1 MTSRDLKVLL
11 VGDYPP
17 PYGGVSVQI
26 AVLHRRLSSMPGVC
40 CVVLDIGSSRRQ
52 KRSGCLPS
60 RNLLEFCW
68 NLGRYV
74 ARGYSVHVHTNG
86 ANLKSWMLAFVSGVA
101 GVLTGRRIIVSLGS
115 GSAPDYVARRTGLT
129 RTLIRSAL
137 RLAAVIICRNDRTRL
152 ALLALRVPTGK
163 LTVLAGFYGV
173 DPDEIAAVPPVV
185 EEFLEHRTPVIGAIA
200 SVGPEYGIPLVA
212 EVAAKLRAYYPDL
225 GLVLVGS
232 GAPDEPD
239 QSMCVTGE
247 VPRSTALG
255 IIRKLDVFV
264 RPTYFDGDASSV
276 REALALGVPVVASDT
291 DFRPDG
297 VIKFRRGDA
306 DDLADKVIAALGTS
320 TRNRTVASS
329 SGSLEQLLGIY
340 QAVTKERTQS

>member
-1 MTSRDLKVLL
+1 MTRDLKVLL

-26 AVLHRRLSSMPGVC
+26 AVLHRRLSKMEGFGS
-40 CVVLDIGSSRRQ
+40 VVLDIGSSRRQ

-60 RNLLEFCW
+60 RNVLEFCW
-68 NLGRYV
+68 NLARY
-74 ARGYSVHVHTNG
+74 AAGGYLVHLHTNG
-86 ANLKSWMLAFVSGVA
+86 ANWKSWMIAFVSGLA
-101 GVLTGRRIIVSLGS
+101 GILNGRRTIVSLGS
-115 GSAPDYVARRTGLT
+115 GSAPEYVTGSTGLT
-129 RTLIRSAL
+129 RVLIWSAV
-137 RLAAVIICRNDRTRL
+137 RLATVIICRNHRMRL
-152 ALLALRVPTGK
+152 ALSALGVRAGK

-173 DPDEIAAVPPVV
+173 DAQEIGAVPALVD
-185 EEFLEHRTPVIGAIA
+185 EFLKRRTPVVGAIA

-225 GLVLVGS
+225 GLVLVGA
-232 GAPDEPD
+232 GGPDEPD
-239 QSMCVTGE
+239 ESVCVTGE

-255 IIRKLDVFV
+255 IIRRLDVFV

-306 DDLADKVIAALGTS
+306 DDLAEKVIGALGTPAA
-320 TRNRTVASS
+320 NRTIASS

-340 QAVTKERTQS
+340 QTVIQERMRS

>member
-1 MTSRDLKVLL
+1 MTRDVKVLL

-26 AVLHRRLSSMPGVC
+26 AVLHRRLSGVTGFNS
-40 CVVLDIGSSRRQ
+40 VVLDIGSSRRQ
-52 KRSGCLPS
+52 KRAGCLPS

-68 NLGRYV
+68 NLGRY
-74 ARGYSVHVHTNG
+74 AAGGYLVHLHTNG
-86 ANLKSWMLAFVSGVA
+86 ANWKSWMLAFMSGVA
-101 GVLTGRRIIVSLGS
+101 GILNGRRTIVSLGS
-115 GSAPDYVARRTGLT
+115 GSAPGYIAGTTGLT
-129 RTLIRSAL
+129 RALIESAL
-137 RLAAVIICRNDRTRL
+137 RLATVIICRNDQTRL
-152 ALLALRVPTGK
+152 AIAALGVPAGK
-163 LTVLAGFYGV
+163 LIILAGFYGV
-173 DPDEIAAVPPVV
+173 DPGEVGTVPPLV
-185 EEFLEHRTPVIGAIA
+185 EEFLKHRTPVIGAIA
-200 SVGPEYGIPLVA
+200 SVGPEYGIPLVV

-225 GLVLVGS
+225 GLVLIGT

-239 QSMCVTGE
+239 ESVCVTGE

-255 IIRKLDVFV
+255 IIRRLDVFV

-306 DDLADKVIAALGTS
+306 DDLAQKVAAALGTPAA
-320 TRNRTVASS
+320 NRTVASS
-329 SGSLEQLLGIY
+329 SGSLEQLLGLY
-340 QAVTKERTQS
+340 EAVTQERMRS